1 MRSNKACL
9 VHSTKQTSRVE
20 PSQGRCSLANQ
31 PPRLLEGFL
40 CGNFTPHPGRPEARG
55 PKIPCDGSL
64 PPRTAPALRPEIRRL
79 GISAGLHQAQLGGS
93 SGARSTESPRG
104 YCRTPLPRMGGDGA
118 VVSDARAAAHTPLR
132 LGLILPLGHRPA
144 AIHQHDKADV
154 EPNTEDWHVDLPLS
168 SSSL

>member
-1 MRSNKACL
+1 MPPAEPGDKAQGKRSANEPSRACA
-9 VHSTKQTSRVE
+9 VTKQTSRVE

-40 CGNFTPHPGRPEARG
+40 CGNFTPGDQKLVAR
-55 PKIPCDGSL
+55 KFLATVLC
-64 PPRTAPALRPEIRRL
+64 PPRTAPALRPEIRRW

-118 VVSDARAAAHTPLR
+118 VVSDARAAAQTPLR
-132 LGLILPLGHRPA
+132 LGLVLPLGQRPY
-144 AIHQHDKADV
+144 ISTTRLTLNQTQKIG
-154 EPNTEDWHVDLPLS
+154 T
-168 SSSL
+168 